1 MKKHIRVY
9 PDGRWLWID
18 EVENEKEEK
27 YMDCL
32 IDFPMDNLLV
42 NSFVDEM
49 ILPYFLEDE

>member
-18 EVENEKEEK
+18 EVESEKENK

-32 IDFPMDNLLV
+32 IGYPMNDLLV
-42 NSFVDEM
+42 NEFVDQWVM
-49 ILPYFLEDE
+49 QYFLEDE